1 MKRSNSKYNVINKC
15 HLERSRKISL
25 CPSILLFF
33 LIISSHFSY
42 AQHDSIKLALVQQ
55 KTEKF
60 NYSPEPLITDRPDAT
75 ESPNVMPKGFL
86 QVETGAFF
94 ETFEDKNIKNEN
106 FTYNTTLVRFGLLDN
121 LELRLGWDF
130 TEGKTKINGNATNN
144 VTSGFNPLLL
154 GIKTSI
160 AKEKG
165 VFPEIGLLG
174 HLYLPFTASK
184 DYKPENTG
192 VDFRFAFAH
201 TLNENS
207 SLSYNLGAAWG
218 NDSPEASF
226 VYTIAYGIGVTEK
239 LGAYAELYGDLPEN
253 NKTNHFWD
261 AGLTYLIS
269 NNIQLD
275 ATIGTSI
282 TKGQDLLLSAGVSF
296 RIPKTKNI

>member
-1 MKRSNSKYNVINKC
+1 MKRNNSKHNLINKY
-15 HLERSRKISL
+15 HLERSRKTSL
-25 CPSILLFF
+25 CPPILLLL

-42 AQHDSIKLALVQQ
+42 AQHDSIKFVLAQPKATV
-55 KTEKF
+55 F
-60 NYSPEPLITDRPDAT
+60 HYSEPLITDRPDQT
-75 ESPNVMPKGFL
+75 ESPNVLQKGFL
-86 QVETGAFF
+86 QVETGSFF
-94 ETFEDKNIKNEN
+94 ESFEDKNIKKEN

-174 HLYLPFTASK
+174 HLYLPFTAST

-192 VDFRFAFAH
+192 VDFRFALAH

-253 NKTNHFWD
+253 NKANHLWD

-269 NNIQLD
+269 KNIQLD
-275 ATIGTSI
+275 TTIGTSF